1 MGKILNSFFGY
12 DPPPSDTPTVSS
24 ILPEEAVNEI
34 ANGRLPHLITD
45 KVFLKKGEV
54 CHYIDKS
61 LLMKPVKKRAYNT
74 TGFGVKI
81 FGLQIRKGFVLPI
94 EGEEHERIKGIIYV
108 TNRRTIFQA
117 TSNGFDKPHSALT
130 SVTPYA
136 NAIEMQY
143 ASTHY
148 CLIVPNGEI
157 VNEVY
162 NIIREKLRGV

>member
-1 MGKILNSFFGY
+1 MGFIDKFIGY
-12 DPPPSDTPTVSS
+12 EKPSTDTPTVSS
-24 ILPEEAVNEI
+24 ILPDEAVNEI
-34 ANGRLPHLITD
+34 KNSRLPHLITD
-45 KVFLKKGEV
+45 KIFLKKGEV

-61 LLMKPVKKRAYNT
+61 IMMKPKVNKAANAT
-74 TGFGVKI
+74 SFGIKI
-81 FGLQIRKGFVLPI
+81 WGLSIRKGFVLPM
-94 EGEEHERIKGIIYV
+94 EEKDFERIKGIIYV

-143 ASTHY
+143 GSTHY
-148 CLIVPNGEI
+148 CLVVPNGSI
-157 VNEVY
+157 VEEVY